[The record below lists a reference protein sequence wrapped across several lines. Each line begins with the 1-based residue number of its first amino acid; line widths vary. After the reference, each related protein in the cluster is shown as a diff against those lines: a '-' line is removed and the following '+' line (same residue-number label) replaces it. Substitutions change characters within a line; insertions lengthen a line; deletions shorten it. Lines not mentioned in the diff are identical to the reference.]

1 MHSSSWPCSPTIS
14 PSKQDSCDARY
25 RTSAR
30 PSTLRAAGAC
40 TWSARSF
47 AQVFRRKPTGEKISG
62 MNASRARPV
71 RPAIQTEQAMRP
83 FLAALILA
91 ASLSM
96 PSASSAEA
104 GFFTSVAKGAV
115 SNAIRHTKCK
125 LKRTC

>member
-1 MHSSSWPCSPTIS
+1 MEKGVGLVLTPAP
-14 PSKQDSCDARY
+14 
-25 RTSAR
+25 
-30 PSTLRAAGAC
+30 LRGMAG
-40 TWSARSF
+40 
-47 AQVFRRKPTGEKISG
+47 V
-62 MNASRARPV
+62 PV
-71 RPAIQTEQAMRP
+71 LGPPFLVQRMRMGRLTRPARHLTAGVMPGTYGGADRRHECLQSEATRPADQTEQTMRP

>member
-1 MHSSSWPCSPTIS
+1 MQI
-14 PSKQDSCDARY
+14 
-25 RTSAR
+25 
-30 PSTLRAAGAC
+30 G
-40 TWSARSF
+40 
-47 AQVFRRKPTGEKISG
+47 G
-62 MNASRARPV
+62 MNASRAAPL
-71 RPAIQTEQAMRP
+71 RPADRMEHTMRP

-96 PSASSAEA
+96 PAASSAEA